1 MDQLMESMIIIFLN
15 DQPFQA
21 WAGASE
27 SLLDF
32 LRQRALATEV
42 KCGCGRGD
50 CGTCAVLF
58 DGRVVKSCLVLAAQ
72 ANGKHVYTIRG
83 LGQDSLMANLQESF
97 VQHGAI
103 QCGFCTPGMLMAA
116 YNLLRIKPTPTR
128 WEIRQGIAGNLCR
141 CTGYQKIIDA
151 IAAVAEK
158 TAFVSEAPDSFDSP
172 NLTPTDQENTKAG
185 YLLLG
190 GG

>member
-1 MDQLMESMIIIFLN
+1 MDQLTESVITIFVN
-15 DQPFQA
+15 DQPVQA
-21 WAGASE
+21 SAGASE

-32 LRQRALATEV
+32 LRQKAFASEV

-72 ANGKHVYTIRG
+72 ADGKHVYTIRG
-83 LGQDSLMANLQESF
+83 LARDSLMTSLQDSF
-97 VQHGAI
+97 IQHGAI
-103 QCGFCTPGMLMAA
+103 QCGFCTPGMLIAA
-116 YNLLRIKPTPTR
+116 YSLLKIKPTPTR
-128 WEIRQGIAGNLCR
+128 SEIRQGISGNLCR
-141 CTGYQKIIDA
+141 CTGYQKIVDA
-151 IAAVAEK
+151 IAAVARK
-158 TAFVSEAPDSFDSP
+158 ATFISEAPGSLDSP
-172 NLTPTDQENTKAG
+172 NPAPTDQENAKAG